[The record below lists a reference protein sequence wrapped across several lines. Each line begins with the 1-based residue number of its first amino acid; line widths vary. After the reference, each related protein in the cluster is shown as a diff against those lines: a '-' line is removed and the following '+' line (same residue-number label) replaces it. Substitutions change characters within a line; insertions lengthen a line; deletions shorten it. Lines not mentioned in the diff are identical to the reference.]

1 MNWIGKFENRCSAY
15 GRCPEIFKLVPR
27 SSQKKLGLD
36 AEKGSND
43 FFRASVLWRHYVLQW
58 LPWFLLKKKG
68 MIKLNERCS
77 FIVTVKYLVI
87 VVQSF
92 ADIATTSSKGRNEQV
107 ESALFSRH
115 ERENTCTYF
124 HVSLVFLSN
133 FLIRKLQIVW
143 QVQRCWMCILSTQ
156 LIASDIAL
164 KRLSFCASRQQT
176 HAYQNK
182 LVQTALIVKVALT

>member
-1 MNWIGKFENRCSAY
+1 M
-15 GRCPEIFKLVPR
+15 
-27 SSQKKLGLD
+27 QKKAVTISFESACFGD
-36 AEKGSND
+36 TMYCNGCHD
-43 FFRASVLWRHYVLQW
+43 FC
-58 LPWFLLKKKG
+58 KKKG

-133 FLIRKLQIVW
+133 FLIRKLQIV
-143 QVQRCWMCILSTQ
+143 
-156 LIASDIAL
+156 
-164 KRLSFCASRQQT
+164 
-176 HAYQNK
+176 
-182 LVQTALIVKVALT
+182 